1 MDLSGALPDG
11 IILEVFDEKWVQTV
25 DYEHISFRCRRCHEH
40 GHLFRDC
47 PLDKAENEGKAN
59 TMKGNDSFHKVVF
72 KGKGG
77 KRGPKQHLNEVQKVS
92 RNKFQVLEEDE
103 VSMKE
108 DQAMEG
114 SPEEKE
120 KEENQ
125 KHILDIDNQKETMM
139 SEVELEMDREMTQ
152 SEMEL
157 EDQDLQDILDKEHLQ
172 LEGFLFQGTAGGVDS
187 SPQEELDRIQ

>member
-1 MDLSGALPDG
+1 MWPWMMNFVPKRETFTSVRVWVRLYSLPLDYWQTESLIVIGNKLGHFVKASEATRRGKYTSFARICVEMDLFGALPDE
-11 IILEVFDEKWVQTV
+11 IILEVFYEEWVQTV

-40 GHLFRDC
+40 GHLFRDY
-47 PLDKAENEGKAN
+47 PLDKAENKGKAN
-59 TMKGNDSFHKVVF
+59 TMKDNDSFHKVVN

-114 SPEEKE
+114 SLEEKE
-120 KEENQ
+120 KE
-125 KHILDIDNQKETMM
+125 DN
-139 SEVELEMDREMTQ
+139 
-152 SEMEL
+152 
-157 EDQDLQDILDKEHLQ
+157 
-172 LEGFLFQGTAGGVDS
+172 
-187 SPQEELDRIQ
+187 